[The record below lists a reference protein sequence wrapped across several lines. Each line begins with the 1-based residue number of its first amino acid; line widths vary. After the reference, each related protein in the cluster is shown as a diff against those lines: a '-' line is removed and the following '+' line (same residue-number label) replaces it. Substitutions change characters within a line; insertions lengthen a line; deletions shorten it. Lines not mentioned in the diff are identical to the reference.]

1 MATVALASSERGRG
15 GERGDEG
22 KRTGEGE
29 EMRASARE
37 SGGAS
42 RRGGVAWRGRARM
55 AAMRR
60 RGPNMVG
67 RACGATVTASGR
79 REMACAGEIGLF
91 RWLAQLVGA
100 GPPVNSAPFLFL
112 NFSFFSKA

>member
-1 MATVALASSERGRG
+1 MASWSEGNDRG
-15 GERGDEG
+15 GVREPQWRRWRWQARSEG
-22 KRTGEGE
+22 EEVRE

-79 REMACAGEIGLF
+79 REMACAGETGLF
-91 RWLAQLVGA
+91 RWLGQLVGA
-100 GPPVNSAPFLFL
+100 GPPVNSAPFLF
-112 NFSFFSKA
+112 